1 MLRALA
7 LIALAAWAAAEDT
20 VVTIGEATAQELS
33 PALLGTHMGYTFR
46 GADWEASARRRFPA
60 CGWSDGAL
68 VRHFV
73 ANSGPRTIKRG
84 GREVTIPARDWWGH
98 IQADERARGDGE
110 DADYRWMQ
118 VDIWQD
124 LDYVEQLHGDNLI
137 VASGFPELSKETAAA
152 LVAFCNGSPDDQ
164 RVIGVDRLGTDW
176 KTVGHWASIRAHGDA
191 RHPAHPAPYG
201 VRWWEIGNEL
211 YDPRG
216 GQPDS
221 WLRIADFSDRD
232 PTRNNAARAGYFL
245 DGRTVGGVAHE
256 GWLDFAAAMKRIDPK
271 ISVGAMLAPE
281 HKWQG
286 HGDWNSVILERA
298 KGQLDF
304 ASFHPYQRCKGMP
317 PEKALDQP
325 REDTAVF
332 VDALRKRLRGEG
344 YADGF
349 PLIASE
355 WSAYEPSDIELIR
368 MPTALIVADTL
379 GVFASRGIAGECF
392 YSAYDTIRPDG
403 SWAVMVRTAEAARA
417 KLPAGHRWPTY
428 YAFALW
434 HRLDGRLAEA
444 RVDGER
450 SASLDAWASRSADGA
465 RAAVLLVNRSASP
478 APVRIRADGRF
489 ASYRIDTVAP
499 ADGRLED
506 GDVLYDGVAMSS
518 PEGEA
523 VDDLERLPPTAAG
536 APRDGAIMG
545 EVPAWGMLLA
555 GFSADSARV
564 TPSRR

>member
-1 MLRALA
+1 MVRALA
-7 LIALAAWAAAEDT
+7 LIALAVWACAEDT
-20 VVTIGEATAQELS
+20 LVTVGQATAHELR

-46 GADWEASARRRFPA
+46 AADWTASAQQRFPA

-68 VRHFV
+68 FRHFA
-73 ANSGPRTIKRG
+73 ANSGPRTVKRG

-124 LDYVEQLHGDNLI
+124 LDYVEKLHGENLI
-137 VASGFPELSKETAAA
+137 VTSGFPELTKETAAA
-152 LVAFCNGSPDDQ
+152 LVAFCNGTPDDT
-164 RVIGVDRLGTDW
+164 RPIGVDRLGKDW

-191 RHPAHPAPYG
+191 RHPPHPAPYA

-211 YDPRG
+211 YDPHG
-216 GQPDS
+216 GPSDS
-221 WLRIADFSDRD
+221 WLKIADFSDRD
-232 PTRNNAARAGYFL
+232 PARNNAARAGYFL
-245 DGRTVGGVAHE
+245 DGRTVDGVAYE
-256 GWLDFAAAMKRIDPK
+256 GWLAFAAAMKRVDAK
-271 ISVGAMLAPE
+271 IRVGAMLAPE

-286 HGDWNSVILERA
+286 HADWNSVVLGRA

-304 ASFHPYQRCKGMP
+304 ASFHPYQRCKGLT

-332 VDALRKRLRGEG
+332 VDALRRRLHDSG
-344 YADGF
+344 YGDGF

-355 WSAYEPSDIELIR
+355 WSAYEPSDIALIR

-379 GVFASRGIAGECF
+379 GVFANRDLAGECF

-403 SWAVMVRTAEAARA
+403 SWAVMVRTAEAPRA
-417 KLPAGHRWPTY
+417 KLPAGHRWPSY

-434 HRLDGRLAEA
+434 RHLDGHLAET
-444 RVDGER
+444 RVEGSR
-450 SASLDAWASRSADGA
+450 ASTLGAWGSRAADGSH
-465 RAAVLLVNRSASP
+465 AALLLINRGGEA
-478 APVRIRADGRF
+478 APVAIAAGGGF
-489 ASYRIDTVAP
+489 ASYRVDSVAP
-499 ADGRLED
+499 ADGRLD
-506 GDVLYDGVAMSS
+506 CGDVLYDGQGMSS

-523 VDDLERLPPTAAG
+523 IDDLERIPATAS
-536 APRDGAIMG
+536 GAIDG
-545 EVPAWGMLLA
+545 GRIHAEVPGWGLLLVRMTPA
-555 GFSADSARV
+555 AR
-564 TPSRR
+564 